1 MADDARRDFVPDD
14 FAVPRE
20 LIAGEFRLEP
30 LGPQHNASDYE
41 AWTSSSARS
50 ARTQDCTPAVPGASE
65 G

>member
-1 MADDARRDFVPDD
+1 MADDGRAAFVPDD

-20 LIAGEFRLEP
+20 LVTSEFRLEP
-30 LGPQHNASDYE
+30 LGPQHNEADYE

-50 ARTQDCTPAVPGASE
+50 ARTQDCTTAVPGVSE